1 MPKLD
6 FAMKQNALAA
16 TLFAALLFGAVG
28 SVSAQSNQ
36 APQTQKNAIMTNYAF
51 QASNAKSQVMSFED
65 LKAITESSIREAVGS
80 QLKTVSAE
88 DVNQRL
94 AGTFDALVSG
104 KTVCFATPVS
114 GLAAHT
120 VTEQHSMNVQVR
132 YEARPIGG
140 ILTVRVELVPVFCGI
155 GSASRSIA
163 FREMSQA
170 LDNLEEDGVG
180 EVVAELSHQLGNDYA
195 SK

>member
-1 MPKLD
+1 
-6 FAMKQNALAA
+6 MKQKFAA
-16 TLFAALLFGAVG
+16 AMLFAALLLGQENA
-28 SVSAQSNQ
+28 SAQSNQ
-36 APQTQKNAIMTNYAF
+36 APQTQKNAVMTNYAF

-80 QLKTVSAE
+80 QLKSVNAE
-88 DVNQRL
+88 EVNRKL
-94 AGTFDALVSG
+94 AGSFDALVGG
-104 KTVCFATPVS
+104 KAVSFSAPVS

-132 YEARPIGG
+132 YESRPIGG

-180 EVVAELSHQLGNDYA
+180 EVVAELSHQLGSDYA